1 MKIKIDHVESAPE
14 YITITKREYT
24 HLTQKAG
31 LYDDYKAS
39 QRKRGQKLTE
49 LLTPEQRR
57 QRAIKAANARWQ
69 KQVNG
74 ESK

>member
-1 MKIKIDHVESAPE
+1 MKIKIEHVQSAPE

-31 LYDDYKAS
+31 LYDDYKAA
-39 QRKRGQKLTE
+39 QRKRASKLAT

-57 QRAIKAANARWQ
+57 QRAIKGAQARWQ
-69 KQVNG
+69 KQST
-74 ESK
+74 EDK

>member
-1 MKIKIDHVESAPE
+1 MKIKIDHVQSAPE

-31 LYDDYKAS
+31 LYDDYKAA
-39 QRKRGQKLTE
+39 QRKRASKLSS

-57 QRAIKAANARWQ
+57 QRAIKAAQARWQ
-69 KQVNG
+69 KQST
-74 ESK
+74 EEK

>member
-31 LYDDYKAS
+31 LYDDYKAA
-39 QRKRGQKLTE
+39 QRKRGQKISE
-49 LLTPEQRR
+49 LLTPQQRSDKAR
-57 QRAIKAANARWQ
+57 KAALARWN
-69 KQVNG
+69 KKNM
-74 ESK
+74 EE